1 MKKKIKKLFDY
12 RGLPN
17 LMVAGRIKKKKKL
30 YKNLIKLQISI
41 YELDEYLESNWK
53 VYQSD
58 LAVYWKSIHK
68 CMEACGVPNS
78 KLNEYSKHIQKYQKH
93 ELELREAKLP
103 VDGSIEF
110 YYYYKSCDV
119 RLMRQIIYDH
129 SEGLEEIFTMADW
142 RYFDLITEVNDD
154 VEDVFE
160 DLETIN
166 GNYVLIASWV
176 YGKKQARK
184 ILNEFIDV
192 LSAKNKNRLE
202 KRKDKSEYTEIYEH
216 TKEQLKAT
224 KKLLKKNLK
233 KLSKKDVKEAKL
245 FSYYK

>member
-12 RGLPN
+12 RGLPS
-17 LMVAGRIKKKKKL
+17 LMMAGNVKRKKKL

-53 VYQSD
+53 VYQKD
-58 LAVYWKSIHK
+58 LAEYWKSIHR
-68 CMEACGVPNS
+68 CMLKCGVPKS
-78 KLNEYSKHIQKYQKH
+78 KIGEYSKHIQKYQKH
-93 ELELREAKLP
+93 ELDLRKAKLP

-119 RLMRQIIYDH
+119 RLMRQIIYDN
-129 SEGLEEIFTMADW
+129 SESLDDIFTMADW

-154 VEDVFE
+154 VEDLFE
-160 DLETIN
+160 DLTTIN

-184 ILNEFIDV
+184 TIEEFIDV
-192 LSAKNKNRLE
+192 LLVKNKDRLN
-202 KRKDKSEYTEIYEH
+202 KRKDKSEYIDIYEQ
-216 TKEQLKAT
+216 TKRQLKET
-224 KKLLKKNLK
+224 RKLLKKNIK
-233 KLSKKDVKEAKL
+233 QISKKDVRKAKL
-245 FSYYK
+245 FKYYK